1 MSSDS
6 LEKPKQDGNAVID
19 ELELENASEIERS
32 NGRFGY
38 LYPSLDDKEFNVQIA
53 SRKEFFD
60 TQYEGLQDGDIEEIA
75 DKLCNAEF
83 ELSPHQMFV
92 RNFMSFQT
100 PYNGLLLYHGLG
112 SGKTCSAI
120 SVAEEMRD
128 YLKQMGITQRII
140 VVAAPNVQENF
151 KLQLFDERK
160 LRLVD
165 GLWNI
170 RACTGNKY
178 MKEINPMSMRG
189 LSKDRVVNQV
199 KRIISASYLFLGYI
213 EFANYIGKKSAVG
226 SDIPAGKK
234 EKMMMTKL
242 RKHFSN
248 RLIIID
254 EVHNIR
260 MTDDNKDKR
269 VAVELSKLVEN
280 VPNLRLLLLSATPMY
295 NSYKEIVWLL
305 NLLNKNDRR
314 SVIDVKSVFNGDGSF
329 KVNKDGREVGKELLL
344 RKARGYVSF
353 VRGENPYTFPFR
365 IWPTEF
371 DPSRTFRELQVP
383 SLQLNGKPIV
393 QPLSILSLY
402 LTDIG
407 STQQKGYNY
416 IINKLKKGELGVQG
430 RNMPSF
436 ENMEAF
442 GYTLLQRPLEA
453 LNIVYPDKRLADSS
467 DSSFDAK
474 MLVGKAGLSRIMKF
488 EDSSSPAFRGNFEY
502 RSDEYGNVFA
512 ESEIGKYSG
521 KIANICR
528 AVKKS
533 QGVVLIYSQ
542 YIDGGLVPIA
552 LALEEMGMKRAG
564 KVKSLF
570 KKPPSEPVDA
580 SSFLPKS
587 EASGDFSQASYVMIT
602 GDAALSLDNVADL
615 KMATDPT
622 E

>member
-6 LEKPKQDGNAVID
+6 LEKPKQDENAVID

-60 TQYEGLQDGDIEEIA
+60 TQYEGLQDGDIEDIA

-160 LRLVD
+160 LKLVD

-314 SVIDVKSVFNGDGSF
+314 SVIDVKSVFNGDGTF

-371 DPSRTFRELQVP
+371 DPSRTFQELQVP

-416 IINKLKKGELGVQG
+416 IINKLKKGELECREGTCLH
-430 RNMPSF
+430 SKTWKHS
-436 ENMEAF
+436 A
-442 GYTLLQRPLEA
+442 TLC
-453 LNIVYPDKRLADSS
+453 
-467 DSSFDAK
+467 
-474 MLVGKAGLSRIMKF
+474 
-488 EDSSSPAFRGNFEY
+488 
-502 RSDEYGNVFA
+502 
-512 ESEIGKYSG
+512 
-521 KIANICR
+521 CR
-528 AVKKS
+528 
-533 QGVVLIYSQ
+533 
-542 YIDGGLVPIA
+542 DHW
-552 LALEEMGMKRAG
+552 RH
-564 KVKSLF
+564 
-570 KKPPSEPVDA
+570 
-580 SSFLPKS
+580 
-587 EASGDFSQASYVMIT
+587 
-602 GDAALSLDNVADL
+602 
-615 KMATDPT
+615 
-622 E
+622 